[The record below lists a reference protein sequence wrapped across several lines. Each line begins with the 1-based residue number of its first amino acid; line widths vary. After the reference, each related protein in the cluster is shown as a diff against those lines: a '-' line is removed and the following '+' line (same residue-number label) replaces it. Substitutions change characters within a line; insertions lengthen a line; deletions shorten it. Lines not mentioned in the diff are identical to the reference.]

1 MVDDMKKNDK
11 SYLNNNRKNNGK
23 ISKNTKTGNLKKVEN
38 QSIKARQ
45 SSSKSTINNRKN
57 SKKSSRNT
65 KVVKLNNNLNL
76 SNEITHSKMKVT
88 LVFILAIFVLLILR
102 IGWLQIADGDKL
114 QKEAANQQT
123 YTDTI
128 SAKRGSIYD
137 STGVILATSY
147 KADNVIVIP
156 SKITDENKPLV
167 ATGLSSMLELNY
179 DDILATLNNPSNT
192 ASSRI
197 TIAKNIT
204 QEKNAT
210 IEKWI
215 KENKLSAGVYT
226 EETIARYYPYSSL
239 ASNVIGFCGT
249 DSQGLS
255 GLEYSWDSI
264 LTGTSGKSVTM
275 KDTSKSQIPNTEET
289 YIPAENGY
297 DLTLTI
303 DVNIQNIVEKYL
315 KQAVIDND
323 CSRGGTAIVMN
334 PSTGDILAM
343 ASYPDYDLN
352 SPFTPNDYLL
362 NNGWEGLSSS
372 DKSSALQKMWNNECV
387 TDTYE
392 PGSVFKTIT
401 SAIALEEDI
410 VDVDTPNT
418 LSCDGIEEVADR
430 EIKCWRAVPHYSQ
443 SLRDAYNNSCNPAFI
458 QLGSH
463 IGAQTS
469 YKYYEAFG
477 LFSKTNIALP
487 GESTGIFF
495 TLKDVGPVQLATMSF
510 GQRFTI
516 TPLQMIT
523 SVSAIVN
530 DGVLM
535 KPRIVKS
542 ITNTD
547 SGDIT
552 VIPTTEVRQVVSKET
567 SQTIISMMQ
576 SEVEI
581 GTGKKAM
588 VKGYNVGGKTGT
600 SEPAPGHEDEGYIA
614 SFIGIAPVEDV
625 KMVVLVALYDP
636 RGESHQGGQ
645 IATPVV
651 ANIFTEA
658 LPYLGIPAN
667 AEGTS
672 RQNNTSDKNLY

>member
-1 MVDDMKKNDK
+1 MVDNMKKNSRNYGK
-11 SYLNNNRKNNGK
+11 NNKRNNRKVANKQNNK
-23 ISKNTKTGNLKKVEN
+23 KYITKSQNTRKSRNNLKSRSSEKSKNTSKILKFK
-38 QSIKARQ
+38 
-45 SSSKSTINNRKN
+45 
-57 SKKSSRNT
+57 
-65 KVVKLNNNLNL
+65 NNLNA
-76 SNEITHSKMKVT
+76 SNEISNNKVKIT
-88 LVFILAIFVLLILR
+88 FAFILILFALLIIR
-102 IGWLQIADGDKL
+102 IWWLQFADGNEL
-114 QKEAANQQT
+114 QRLAAKQQT
-123 YTDTI
+123 YIDTI

-147 KADNVIVIP
+147 EADNVIVNP
-156 SKITDENKPLV
+156 QKISEENRTLV
-167 ATGLSSMLELNY
+167 ATGLSTILGLNY
-179 DDILATLNNPSNT
+179 EEILETLNSSNAT
-192 ASSRI
+192 RV

-204 QEKNAT
+204 HEKLDELNT
-210 IEKWI
+210 WI
-215 KENKLSAGVYT
+215 KENKLSTCVYT

-264 LTGTSGKSVTM
+264 LAGTAGKSVSL

-297 DLTLTI
+297 NLTLTI

-323 CSRGGTAIVMN
+323 CSRGGIAIVMA
-334 PSTGDILAM
+334 PSTGDVLAM

-352 SPFTPNDYLL
+352 SPFTPNEYLL
-362 NNGWEGLSSS
+362 EGWDELTSSE
-372 DKSSALQKMWNNECV
+372 KSNTLQKMWNNECI

-410 VDVDTPNT
+410 IEVDAPGT
-418 LSCDGIEEVADR
+418 LYCDGIEEVADR

-443 SLRDAYNNSCNPAFI
+443 SLRDAFNNSCNPAFI
-458 QLGSH
+458 QLGSR

-477 LFSKTNIALP
+477 FFSKTEIALP
-487 GESTGIFF
+487 GESSGIFF
-495 TLKDVGPVQLATMSF
+495 SLRDVGPVQLATMSF

-516 TPLQMIT
+516 TPLQMVT
-523 SVSAIVN
+523 SISAIIN

-542 ITNTD
+542 VTNTD
-547 SGDIT
+547 TGDVT
-552 VIPTTEVRQVVSKET
+552 EIPTTEVRHVVSKET

-576 SEVEI
+576 SEVDI
-581 GTGKKAM
+581 GTGKKAR

-600 SEPAPGHEDEGYIA
+600 SEPAPGHEDEGYVA

-636 RGESHQGGQ
+636 RGDSHQGGQ

-651 ANIFTEA
+651 ANIFSEA

-667 AEGTS
+667 AEGS
-672 RQNNTSDKNLY
+672 SYQNNTSDNNLY

>member
-1 MVDDMKKNDK
+1 MVDNMKKNDK
-11 SYLNNNRKNNGK
+11 NYVKSNMRNNGKNTSKQNNRKA
-23 ISKNTKTGNLKKVEN
+23 NTK
-38 QSIKARQ
+38 RQ
-45 SSSKSTINNRKN
+45 NTKSNSSKVLRFK
-57 SKKSSRNT
+57 
-65 KVVKLNNNLNL
+65 NNLNI
-76 SNEITHSKMKVT
+76 SNEISSKKIQMIFA
-88 LVFILAIFVLLILR
+88 FILIIFSLLIVR
-102 IGWLQIADGDKL
+102 IWWLQFADGNEL
-114 QKEAANQQT
+114 QRLAAKQQT
-123 YTDTI
+123 HIDTI

-147 KADNVIVIP
+147 EADNVIVLP
-156 SKITDENKPLV
+156 EKLSEEKRALV
-167 ATGLSSMLELNY
+167 SAGLSSILELNY
-179 DDILATLNNPSNT
+179 EEILATLNT
-192 ASSRI
+192 ATSKV

-204 QEKNAT
+204 HAKIEQIKN
-210 IEKWI
+210 WI
-215 KENKLSAGVYT
+215 KENKLSTIVYT

-255 GLEYSWDSI
+255 GIEYSWDSV
-264 LTGTSGKSVTM
+264 LAGVSGKSIRL

-297 DLTLTI
+297 NLTLTI
-303 DVNIQNIVEKYL
+303 DVNIQNIVEKNL

-323 CSRGGTAIVMN
+323 CSRGGIAIVMD

-343 ASYPDYDLN
+343 ASYPDYNLN
-352 SPFTPNDYLL
+352 SPFTPNEYLL
-362 NNGWEGLSSS
+362 DGWEQLSSTE
-372 DKSSALQKMWNNECV
+372 KSNSLQRMWNNECI

-401 SAIALEEDI
+401 SAIALEENLI
-410 VDVDTPNT
+410 EVDTPST

-443 SLRDAYNNSCNPAFI
+443 SLREAFNNSCNPAFI
-458 QLGSH
+458 QLGSR

-477 LFSKTNIALP
+477 FFNKTEISLP

-495 TLKDVGPVQLATMSF
+495 GLRDVGPVQLATMSF

-516 TPLQMIT
+516 TPLQMIN
-523 SVSAIVN
+523 SISAIVN

-547 SGDIT
+547 NGDIT
-552 VIPTTEVRQVVSKET
+552 EIHPTEIRQVVSKET

-576 SEVEI
+576 SEVDI
-581 GTGKKAM
+581 GTGKKAR

-600 SEPAPGHEDEGYIA
+600 SEPAPGHEDEGYVA
-614 SFIGIAPVEDV
+614 SFIGIAPVEDI

-636 RGESHQGGQ
+636 RGDSHQGGQ

-651 ANIFTEA
+651 ANIFAEA

-667 AEGTS
+667 AEGSTH
-672 RQNNTSDKNLY
+672 QNNTSDNNLY

>member
-1 MVDDMKKNDK
+1 MKNNDK
-11 SYLNNNRKNNGK
+11 NNRKVIKN
-23 ISKNTKTGNLKKVEN
+23 NTKSG
-38 QSIKARQ
+38 
-45 SSSKSTINNRKN
+45 RKPT
-57 SKKSSRNT
+57 KNT
-65 KVVKLNNNLNL
+65 KVVKFKNNMNV
-76 SNEITHSKMKVT
+76 SNKISYAKIK
-88 LVFILAIFVLLILR
+88 ICLAFMLIIFVLLIVR
-102 IGWLQIADGDKL
+102 IWWLQFADGNKL
-114 QKEAANQQT
+114 QRKAAQQQT
-123 YTDTI
+123 YIDTI

-147 KADNVIVIP
+147 EADNIIVQP
-156 SKITDENKPLV
+156 TKLSEENRSLV
-167 ATGLSSMLELNY
+167 AAGLSSLLELNY
-179 DDILATLNNPSNT
+179 DEILANLN
-192 ASSRI
+192 SSSKRV
-197 TIAKNIT
+197 TVAKNIT
-204 QEKNAT
+204 HEKVDQ
-210 IEKWI
+210 IRSWI
-215 KENKLSAGVYT
+215 KENKLSDCVST
-226 EETIARYYPYSSL
+226 EATIVRYYPYSSL

-255 GLEYSWDSI
+255 GIEYSWDSI
-264 LTGTSGKSVTM
+264 LTGTSGKSI
-275 KDTSKSQIPNTEET
+275 TSKDALQSQIPNTEET

-297 DLTLTI
+297 NLTLTI

-323 CSRGGTAIVMN
+323 CSRGGTAIVME

-343 ASYPDYDLN
+343 ASYPDYNLN
-352 SPFTPNDYLL
+352 SPFTPNEYLL
-362 NNGWEGLSSS
+362 EGWDELSSF
-372 DKSSALQKMWNNECV
+372 DKSNALQKMWNNECL

-410 VDVDTPNT
+410 VNVDIAGT
-418 LSCDGIEEVADR
+418 LYCDGIEEVADR

-443 SLRDAYNNSCNPAFI
+443 SLRDAFNNSCNPAFI
-458 QLGSH
+458 QLGSR

-477 LFSKTNIALP
+477 FFNKTEISLP

-495 TLKDVGPVQLATMSF
+495 NLKDVGPVQLATMSF

-516 TPLQMIT
+516 TPLQMIN

-552 VIPTTEVRQVVSKET
+552 EIAPTEVRQVVSKET
-567 SQTIISMMQ
+567 SETIISMMQ

-581 GTGKKAM
+581 GTGKKAI

-600 SEPAPGHEDEGYIA
+600 SEPAPGHEDEGYVA
-614 SFIGIAPVEDV
+614 SFIGIAPIEDV

-636 RGESHQGGQ
+636 RGPSHQGGQ

-651 ANIFTEA
+651 ANIFAEA

-667 AEGTS
+667 AEGSSHT
-672 RQNNTSDKNLY
+672 NNTSDVNLY

>member
-1 MVDDMKKNDK
+1 MVDDMKNKSNSKTSKSQKNI
-11 SYLNNNRKNNGK
+11 KNN
-23 ISKNTKTGNLKKVEN
+23 KNF
-38 QSIKARQ
+38 R
-45 SSSKSTINNRKN
+45 NNKPN
-57 SKKSSRNT
+57 SKI
-65 KVVKLNNNLNL
+65 VKFKNNLNVY
-76 SNEITHSKMKVT
+76 NEVSSKK
-88 LVFILAIFVLLILR
+88 IKSIFAFLLILFFLLIVR
-102 IGWLQIADGDKL
+102 IAWLQFADGTKL
-114 QKEAANQQT
+114 QREAANQQT
-123 YTDTI
+123 RIDTI
-128 SAKRGSIYD
+128 SAQRGTIYD

-147 KADNVIVIP
+147 EADNVIVQLDKLP
-156 SKITDENKPLV
+156 EENKPLV
-167 ATGLSSMLELNY
+167 AAGLSSILELTY
-179 DDILATLNNPSNT
+179 D
-192 ASSRI
+192 
-197 TIAKNIT
+197 
-204 QEKNAT
+204 EV
-210 IEKWI
+210 IEKLNTESLKVTISKNVTHEKINQINSWI
-215 KENKLSAGVYT
+215 KENKLSTYIYT
-226 EETIARYYPYSSL
+226 EENIARYYPYSSL

-255 GLEYSWDSI
+255 GIEYSWDSI
-264 LTGTSGKSVTM
+264 LTGTAGKSVSS
-275 KDTSKSQIPNTEET
+275 KDARSQAQIPNTEET

-297 DLTLTI
+297 NLTLTI

-315 KQAVIDND
+315 KQAVIEND
-323 CSRGGTAIVMN
+323 CSRGGTAIAMD

-352 SPFTPNDYLL
+352 SPFTPNEYLL
-362 NNGWEGLSSS
+362 NGWEELSPT
-372 DKSSALQKMWNNECV
+372 DKSNALQKMWNNECV

-401 SAIALEEDI
+401 SAIALEENI
-410 VDVDTPNT
+410 VDVDVPHT
-418 LSCDGIEEVADR
+418 LYCDGIEEVADR

-443 SLRDAYNNSCNPAFI
+443 SLRDAFNSSCNPAFI
-458 QLGSH
+458 QLGSR

-477 LFSKTNIALP
+477 LFNKTEIALP

-495 TLKDVGPVQLATMSF
+495 NLKDVGPVQLATMSF

-523 SVSAIVN
+523 SISAIVN

-547 SGDIT
+547 TADVTEIS
-552 VIPTTEVRQVVSKET
+552 TTEVRKVVSKET
-567 SQTIISMMQ
+567 SETIISMMQ

-581 GTGKKAM
+581 GTGKKAL

-625 KMVVLVALYDP
+625 RMVVLVALYDP
-636 RGESHQGGQ
+636 RGKSHQGGQ

-651 ANIFTEA
+651 ANIFTEV

-667 AEGTS
+667 AEGS
-672 RQNNTSDKNLY
+672 SHQNNTSDNNLY